1 MHWGWHMTKS
11 FIELYKKAT
20 GSNTIYMNIVN
31 RVDII
36 TAEKANINQF
46 KMKEDIRK
54 DGWLRTDD
62 DGIDGI
68 YTILSRA
75 FKIKD
80 DAEKKFD
87 KVSVGDGA
95 KIGAVKSAFR
105 SMNKNR
111 LKQRFLV
118 GNFVEQIA

>member
-1 MHWGWHMTKS
+1 
-11 FIELYKKAT
+11 
-20 GSNTIYMNIVN
+20 MNIVN
-31 RVDII
+31 RVDLI
-36 TAEKANINQF
+36 TSEKANVNQWQ
-46 KMKEDIRK
+46 MKDDIRK

-62 DGIDGI
+62 DGLDGI

-87 KVSVGDGA
+87 GLSVGDGA
-95 KIGAVKSAFR
+95 KLGQVKSAFR

-118 GNFVEQIA
+118 GNFIEQIA